1 MKRQRII
8 ATIALLCATP
18 AIASCGSASFAE
30 GIDCDQA
37 LQTLNFLEEMRPYNE
52 STWSEYYAELD
63 RALTALVDG
72 GIVLLENSAAF
83 DEFDD
88 ERKVLRSVYDAE
100 MKGIGRTDEAQFV
113 ESLQAFAQ
121 DTKPSLFA
129 KRSLQLM
136 ADIAVACPEE

>member
-1 MKRQRII
+1 MRLQPSHRV
-8 ATIALLCATP
+8 AL
-18 AIASCGSASFAE
+18 SVFAE

-37 LQTLNFLEEMRPYNE
+37 LQTLNFLEEMRPTDE
-52 STWSEYYAELD
+52 QTSSEYFAELD
-63 RALTALVDG
+63 RAAKVLVDG

-83 DEFDD
+83 DESDD
-88 ERKVLRSVYDAE
+88 EREVLRSFYDAL
-100 MKGIGRTDEAQFV
+100 MKGKGETDEAQLV

-136 ADIAVACPEE
+136 ADISVACPEE